1 MAFPSADPKMAA
13 DQALDRFTFDI
24 ALGKETVRFLR
35 FRPTRVSVAR
45 LQCIR
50 TDFFD
55 DAPDSPVA
63 SA

>member
-1 MAFPSADPKMAA
+1 MAA